1 MKLVL
6 GYHTHTLVKKVIE
19 SEIEKFGIQFTYT
32 NSGQI
37 EFLNEISNDDYECLK
52 LNLMEYGIFIQEN
65 QKEQL
70 IQRVKEVVDELVF
83 NEENYNLKTS
93 QYISDKMNLSYGYIS
108 NLFSEM
114 TYTTLEFYI
123 ILKRIERA
131 KTMILSGEY
140 NLTEVA
146 YKLNYSSVAHL
157 SGQFKKI
164 TGLTSSAFVKIMERR
179 NFTVSDN

>member
-19 SEIEKFGIQFTYT
+19 KEIEKFGIDYSF
-32 NSGQI
+32 NSYGQI
-37 EFLNEISNDDYECLK
+37 EFPKELDNDVYEELKSNLS
-52 LNLMEYGIFIQEN
+52 EYGIHVQEN
-65 QKEQL
+65 PKEQL
-70 IQRVKEVVDELVF
+70 IQRVKDVVDELIF
-83 NEENYNLKTS
+83 NEENYNYKTS
-93 QYISDKMNLSYGYIS
+93 QYISDKMELSYGYIS
-108 NLFSEM
+108 NLFSEV
-114 TYTTLEFYI
+114 TLTTLEFYI

-164 TGLTSSAFVKIMERR
+164 TGLTSSSFVKIMERR
-179 NFTVSDN
+179 NFAVSEN

>member
-19 SEIEKFGIQFTYT
+19 KEIEKFGIEYT
-32 NSGQI
+32 FNSSGQI
-37 EFLNEISNDDYECLK
+37 EFPQEINSEIYDELR
-52 LNLMEYGIFIQEN
+52 LNLSEYGIYVHEN
-65 QKEQL
+65 PKEQL
-70 IQRVKEVVDELVF
+70 IQRVKEVVDELIYQ
-83 NEENYNLKTS
+83 EDNYNYKTS
-93 QYISDKMNLSYGYIS
+93 KYISDKMDLSYGYIS
-108 NLFSEM
+108 NLFSEV
-114 TYTTLEFYI
+114 TLTTLEFYI

-164 TGLTSSAFVKIMERR
+164 TGLTSSSFVKIMERR
-179 NFTVSDN
+179 NFAISEN